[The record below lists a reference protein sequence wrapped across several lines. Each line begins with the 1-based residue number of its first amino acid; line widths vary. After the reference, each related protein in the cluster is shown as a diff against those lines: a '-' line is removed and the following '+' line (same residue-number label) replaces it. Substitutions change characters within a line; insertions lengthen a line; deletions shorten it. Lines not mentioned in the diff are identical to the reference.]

1 LAKDFLHAELHQT
14 LQTPLFFNQ
23 TSLRWNSV
31 SSISIK
37 VDPLPIGRFP
47 SAEEH
52 PMFYVAV
59 FACIGLGVVV
69 INIAAQIVLAVGSY
83 RASRRLFKDLLETVM
98 KATMRWFDTTP
109 TGN

>member
-1 LAKDFLHAELHQT
+1 
-14 LQTPLFFNQ
+14 
-23 TSLRWNSV
+23 
-31 SSISIK
+31 
-37 VDPLPIGRFP
+37 
-47 SAEEH
+47 
-52 PMFYVAV
+52 MFYVAV

>member
-1 LAKDFLHAELHQT
+1 MSTKA
-14 LQTPLFFNQ
+14 
-23 TSLRWNSV
+23 
-31 SSISIK
+31 
-37 VDPLPIGRFP
+37 DPLPVGRFP

-69 INIAAQIVLAVGSY
+69 VNIAAQIVLAIGSY
-83 RASRRLFKDLLETVM
+83 RASKRLFKDLLETVM
-98 KATMRWFDTTP
+98 KASMRWFDTTP